1 MFPAIFMLVLVGGF
15 GTYQYMKLYRENQK
29 LRTENESMA
38 KELHKIKFVPRE
50 LNF

>member
-15 GTYQYMKLYRENQK
+15 GLFKYVMLYRENQT
-29 LRTENESMA
+29 LREENARME
-38 KELHKIKFVPRE
+38 KELHNIKFVPRE